1 MWLVAASPLA
11 AALCDAEVD
20 RSHAPLTE
28 RPAAFPQPRE
38 RLSPAVACK
47 ALPLDQM
54 LTLAPRA
61 QKTNPFNALC
71 TQAPVRGSTVRV
83 RGVAPF
89 VPLKGKAAQKY

>member
-1 MWLVAASPLA
+1 
-11 AALCDAEVD
+11 
-20 RSHAPLTE
+20 
-28 RPAAFPQPRE
+28 
-38 RLSPAVACK
+38 
-47 ALPLDQM
+47 M